1 MGNKEMVIDGCM
13 LYVENGEVKTV
24 FSEEIQKKGY
34 MPLETAMRLSVARV
48 NLFAT
53 IVKDGK

>member
-1 MGNKEMVIDGCM
+1 MVIDGCM